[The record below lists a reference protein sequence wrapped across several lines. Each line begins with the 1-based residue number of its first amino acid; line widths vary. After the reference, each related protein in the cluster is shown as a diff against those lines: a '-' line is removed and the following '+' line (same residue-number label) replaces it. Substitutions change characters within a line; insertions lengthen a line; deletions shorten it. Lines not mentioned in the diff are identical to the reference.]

1 MAQDQ
6 DAYEARQAIIN
17 AQQQAQA
24 AQIGAAALFR
34 HQVDTLIRTLQVDEW
49 GAFQEFRQEHLQNA
63 LEYERMQQQQAM
75 ER

>member
-6 DAYEARQAIIN
+6 DAYEARQAITN